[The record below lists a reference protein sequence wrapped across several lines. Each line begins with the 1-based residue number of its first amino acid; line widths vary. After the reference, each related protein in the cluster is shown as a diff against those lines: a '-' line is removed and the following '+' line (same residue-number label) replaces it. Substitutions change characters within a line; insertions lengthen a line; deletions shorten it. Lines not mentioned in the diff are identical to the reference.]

1 MPMLISL
8 NGRLKRVKLLVRQ
21 AGRYSGVH
29 ETKKPERFC
38 VLSDDEFDRLSS
50 PEKTE
55 YLKQATTA
63 VALLVTQLHR
73 MFTED
78 DLH

>member
-1 MPMLISL
+1 M
-8 NGRLKRVKLLVRQ
+8 R
-21 AGRYSGVH
+21 
-29 ETKKPERFC
+29 ETEKAERFC
-38 VLSDDEFDRLSS
+38 VLSDDEFDRLTS